1 MLTRFSN
8 AWNSHARRYAIR
20 QQHVFNRGF
29 AKHVIGIDLG
39 TTNSCVAIVEGDG
52 QEPKIIENAEGAR
65 ITPSVVSMAAAEPVV
80 GSAAKRNAA
89 ISPLATFYGTKRLL
103 GKQYDDIDIQADSLN
118 FPYKILKGENGE
130 ILVDVKGTPTP
141 LEAISAHIVRFMKE
155 QAETYLGE
163 TVEKCVISVPAYFDE
178 AQRQATKD
186 ACQIAGLECLSV
198 INEPTAAAVAYG
210 LDKKE
215 GEKILVYDLG
225 GGTFDVS
232 LLQKGEGAALEVLA
246 TSGNSYLGG
255 SDFDMALMEFLK
267 EKFFKETKIELK
279 EPLAIQR
286 LKEASETAKIELTNR
301 QQTEINLPFL
311 SADSSGPKHLNF
323 MLSRAHFEQMVEPF
337 IKKTMEPVDLVLS
350 DAGMTVE
357 DVTNVV
363 LVGGMTR
370 MPKIQQTVRD
380 KFSRDPIRTVNAD
393 EVVAAGAA
401 EVAFGFSS
409 GKKVQLMDVCAL
421 SVGIE
426 TLGGLFY
433 RVIDRNTRL
442 PASKEFTFTTA
453 IDGQTKANVKVLQGE
468 REMANDNKLLGN
480 LMIEELEPLPRGEL
494 KIRLNFKID
503 EQGMVTIE
511 HVEGTGKDIEAKAE
525 VQFASMTGMSD
536 EEIDELIKQ
545 CEEHYEKDA
554 NVREETQV
562 SNNADQL
569 LWSLDAFVQNSELSE
584 SLQAQISDLSNEAKA
599 SKYGKDFQEL
609 EKQIP
614 KLEELVKKIHDHLKA
629 SGETLKEEEKQ
640 AEA

>member
-1 MLTRFSN
+1 MLTRISQS
-8 AWNSHARRYAIR
+8 WNLHARRYATR

-39 TTNSCVAIVEGDG
+39 TTNSCVAIVEGMD

-65 ITPSVVSMAAAEPVV
+65 ITPSVVSLAATEPVV
-80 GSAAKRNAA
+80 GSSAKRNAA

-103 GKQYDDIDIQADSLN
+103 GKPYDDIDIQADSLN
-118 FPYKILKGENGE
+118 FPYKILKGENGG

-141 LEAISAHIVRFMKE
+141 LEAISAHIIRFMKT

-163 TVEKCVISVPAYFDE
+163 DVEKCVVSVPAYFDE
-178 AQRQATKD
+178 SQRQATKD
-186 ACQIAGLECLSV
+186 ACTIAGLECVSV

-232 LLQKGEGAALEVLA
+232 LLTKGEGGSLEVLA

-255 SDFDMALMEFLK
+255 VDFDMALMEFLK
-267 EKFFKETKIELK
+267 DRFFKDTKIELK
-279 EPLAIQR
+279 EPLAMQR

-311 SADSSGPKHLNF
+311 SADETGPKHLNF
-323 MLSRAHFEQMVEPF
+323 MLTRAHYEQMVEPF
-337 IKKTMEPVDLVLS
+337 IKKTMEPVDLVLQ
-350 DAGMTVE
+350 DAGMSPE
-357 DVTNVV
+357 EITNVV

-370 MPKIQQTVRD
+370 MPKVQQVVRD

-409 GKKVQLMDVCAL
+409 GKRVQLMDVCAL

-453 IDGQTKANVKVLQGE
+453 IDEQTVANVKVLQGE
-468 REMANDNKLLGN
+468 REMAKDNKLLGN
-480 LMIEELEPLPRGEL
+480 LMIEDLESLPRGEL

-503 EQGMVTIE
+503 EQGMVTVE
-511 HVEGTGKDIEAKAE
+511 HMEGTGKDVETKAE
-525 VQFASMTGMSD
+525 IEFSSLTGLSD
-536 EEIDELIKQ
+536 EEIEKLIKES
-545 CEEHYEKDA
+545 EESYETDA
-554 NVREETQV
+554 NSREETQI

-569 LWSLDAFVQNSELSE
+569 LWSLDAFLQNSELSE
-584 SLQAQISDLSNEAKA
+584 SLQSQITDLSNEAKA
-599 SKYGKDFQEL
+599 SKYGKDFQDL
-609 EKQIP
+609 EHQIP
-614 KLEELVKKIHDHLKA
+614 KLEQLVKKIHDHLKA
-629 SGETLKEEEKQ
+629 SGEPMKEEV
-640 AEA
+640 EAKA